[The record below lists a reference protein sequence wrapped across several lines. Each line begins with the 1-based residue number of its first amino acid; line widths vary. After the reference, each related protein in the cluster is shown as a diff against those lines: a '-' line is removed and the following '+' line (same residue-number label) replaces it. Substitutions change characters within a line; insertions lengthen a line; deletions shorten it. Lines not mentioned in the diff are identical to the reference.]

1 MLNFKKYLELEES
14 FRNLR
19 VGDFLKSLNKTRKR
33 GACGN
38 KACSR
43 LNAGEYVW
51 QEDPADL
58 LGKED
63 IKKINLIDKRIV
75 CYYNNKNE
83 NIILEIPKNQF
94 NINMANN
101 FVEINKIDILINIGK
116 DERHKIEYV
125 DAKNIKN
132 KVFVYYK
139 LTL

>member
-1 MLNFKKYLELEES
+1 MLEFKKYLELEES

-33 GACGN
+33 GSCGN
-38 KACSR
+38 KPCSR

-51 QEDPADL
+51 TDESMDL
-58 LGKED
+58 SSKED
-63 IKKINLIDKRIV
+63 VKKINLIDKRIA

-94 NINMANN
+94 NINMANDFIKSN
-101 FVEINKIDILINIGK
+101 TIDILMNIGK
-116 DERHKIEYV
+116 DEKHKIEYI
-125 DAKNIKN
+125 DAKDIKN

-139 LTL
+139 ITL

>member
-19 VGDFLKSLNKTRKR
+19 VGDVLKSLNKTRKR

-38 KACSR
+38 KPCSR

-51 QEDPADL
+51 QEEPTDL

-63 IKKINLIDKRIV
+63 IKKINLIDKRII

-94 NINMANN
+94 NINMAND
-101 FVEINKIDILINIGK
+101 FVKINKMDILINIGK
-116 DERHKIEYV
+116 DESHKIEYI
-125 DAKNIKN
+125 DAKDIKN

>member
-14 FRNLR
+14 FRNLGI
-19 VGDFLKSLNKTRKR
+19 GDVLKSINKTRKK

-43 LNAGEYVW
+43 LTAGEYVW
-51 QEDPADL
+51 TDEPMDL
-58 LGKED
+58 LAKND

-94 NINMANN
+94 NINMAND
-101 FVEINKIDILINIGK
+101 FVRINKIDILINIGK
-116 DERHKIEYV
+116 DEKHKIEYI
-125 DAKNIKN
+125 DLKDIKN
-132 KVFVYYK
+132 KIFVYYK
-139 LTL
+139 LTI